1 MKEVNK
7 ILVPTDFSDNAELAY
22 THAQEIAH
30 RFGAKIDLIH
40 VIPTLKYFNES
51 MDQLEA
57 PLDVVNK
64 ELYPTAQKEV
74 KHRLQTAMD
83 DYLADESKGEAI
95 VRIDRKPSE
104 TIAELAKDDGYD
116 LIVMPSKG
124 RHQSNLLRGSTTEKV
139 IRHSQVPVF
148 TVDDRISSEGLK
160 NILVPTDGSPISFT
174 ALPLALSL
182 ADIYDA
188 DIILYHVKELY
199 GSPLDYESRDPKKD
213 EETNIYEAL
222 IANLRDYL
230 KDEGMENVE
239 VSRDDVS
246 FEDQFIV
253 TDGASS
259 HRIDFFTVIEKGV
272 SAHIGIEEYAPSH
285 ADVVVMATHGHSGLA
300 HFFLGSTTEK
310 VAQSLDMPVLT
321 VKPDTSKMDKA

>member
-1 MKEVNK
+1 MKSIKK

-30 RFGAKIDLIH
+30 RFGAKVDVIH
-40 VIPTLKYFNES
+40 IIPTLKYFNES

-57 PLDVVNK
+57 PLDNVDK

-74 KHRLQTAMD
+74 EHRLQTAMD
-83 DYLADESKGEAI
+83 DYLADESKGEPI
-95 VRIDRKPSE
+95 VRIDRKPWE
-104 TIAELAKDDGYD
+104 VVAELAQDDGYD

-124 RHQSNLLRGSTTEKV
+124 RHQSKLLRGSTTEKV

-148 TVDDRISSEGLK
+148 TVDERISSEGLK
-160 NILVPTDGSPISFT
+160 HILVPTDGSDISFS
-174 ALPLALSL
+174 ALPLAISL

-188 DIILYHVKELY
+188 GITLYHVQELY
-199 GSPLDYESRDPKKD
+199 GSPLESAIHDPNKD

-222 IANLRDYL
+222 IGHLEDYL
-230 KDEGMENVE
+230 ASEESGDIKIARGEAD
-239 VSRDDVS
+239 
-246 FEDQFIV
+246 FEDQFVI

-259 HRIDFFTVIEKGV
+259 HRIDVYSVIEKGV
-272 SAHIGIEEYAPSH
+272 SAHAGIQEYAAEN
-285 ADVVVMATHGHSGLA
+285 ADAVVMATHGHSGLA

-310 VAQSLDMPVLT
+310 VAQSIDKPVLT
-321 VKPDTSKMDKA
+321 IKPDSSKFEES

>member
-230 KDEGMENVE
+230 KDEGMENIE

-321 VKPDTSKMDKA
+321 VKPDTSKMDNA